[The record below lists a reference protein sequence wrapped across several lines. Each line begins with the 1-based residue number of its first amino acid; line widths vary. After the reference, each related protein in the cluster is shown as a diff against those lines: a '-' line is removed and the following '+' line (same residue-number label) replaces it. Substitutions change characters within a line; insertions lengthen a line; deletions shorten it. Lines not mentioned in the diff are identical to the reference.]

1 MADLNDNGQKECN
14 PKTGKERKSGRP
26 SKRGRGRGELVIF
39 RIWLSSENITRAR
52 VIIF

>member
-1 MADLNDNGQKECN
+1 MTDWQQQVSI
-14 PKTGKERKSGRP
+14 ERIGES
-26 SKRGRGRGELVIF
+26 GELTNGF